1 MLLIGRIV
9 QSSSLNSFSSICYC
23 FFTLGVHAYSCYT
36 AVGRYREAESRAW
49 PGGGGRSGPP
59 VESGTMLGLTILS
72 LVLMPLFCFT
82 CVLKVGNL
90 ANDGVKLGRDHA
102 LGCASD
108 TTKDCS
114 TRSRGLRRLWKIACP
129 ISQTI
134 HLIAAFLILLPETL
148 LTAVEIKYG
157 YKSTELAALNRNFG
171 MTLGDSSNVR
181 LSLGNLFPKGERVS
195 CTFPLVISHR
205 NLPSP
210 RRQPHRCFLPICRW
224 TTFNRAIC
232 EMCHRRLF
240 QGEATLFVDEYVAG
254 KRLNRLTFLE
264 LREEPSVYRGPWRG
278 RVSFQA
284 TQYTRRELSLVAALL
299 MEVWSR
305 SKWIRQTPF
314 SHGSSS
320 YHRAEL

>member
-23 FFTLGVHAYSCYT
+23 LFTLGVHAYSCYT
-36 AVGRYREAESRAW
+36 AIGRYREAESRAW
-49 PGGGGRSGPP
+49 PGGGGTSGPP

-129 ISQTI
+129 VSQTI
-134 HLIAAFLILLPETL
+134 HVIAAFLILLPETL

-157 YKSTELAALNRNFG
+157 YKST
-171 MTLGDSSNVR
+171 
-181 LSLGNLFPKGERVS
+181 GEFINRVS
-195 CTFPLVISHR
+195 LIS
-205 NLPSP
+205 
-210 RRQPHRCFLPICRW
+210 
-224 TTFNRAIC
+224 
-232 EMCHRRLF
+232 
-240 QGEATLFVDEYVAG
+240 GYVH
-254 KRLNRLTFLE
+254 
-264 LREEPSVYRGPWRG
+264 
-278 RVSFQA
+278 SFGDIK
-284 TQYTRRELSLVAALL
+284 VC
-299 MEVWSR
+299 V
-305 SKWIRQTPF
+305 
-314 SHGSSS
+314 
-320 YHRAEL
+320 